1 MDNKLSDLTIIIV
14 TFRTNISILKDCLSS
29 IDPSVKVLIVE
40 NSESFINSEE
50 ITKNF
55 NNVNIL
61 CTGSNLGMGGGNNFG
76 LENVKTNFSLILNP
90 DIICEKNFFQNII
103 QYLNDDLEYSIIGS
117 QYLDNSIWK
126 PAGFFSNKKNRDIK
140 FDKSLTKV
148 DWVVGCS
155 MLINLKKF
163 SNKKIFDENFFL
175 FFEEFDLCKR
185 TLINRNLIYSSN
197 KLIVKHLG
205 FKGSF
210 ASDAK
215 YEIQALKLKSWHY
228 MWSQFYFNK
237 KYEGIFIS
245 YIKGFASLLK
255 NSLKILLNLITNNKL
270 ETIKYKYRFLGLLNS
285 MLTKKSSFR
294 INF

>member
-29 IDPSVKVLIVE
+29 IHQSVKVLIVE
-40 NSESFINSEE
+40 NSESFTNSEE

-103 QYLNDDLEYSIIGS
+103 QYLNDDFEYSIIGS

>member
-76 LENVKTNFSLILNP
+76 LEKVKTNFSLILNP

-103 QYLNDDLEYSIIGS
+103 QYLNDDFEYSIIGS

-245 YIKGFASLLK
+245 YIKGFASLVK